1 MIYGNN
7 KLKRYEWT
15 EIIVPANSTYAQ
27 NFYFNDY
34 PQLRDAKVN
43 KLSAYTDAQVI
54 FNPQGVAIVPQSYI
68 MYCWLI
74 LVIGDKED
82 IKIPISS
89 LITLGEPQANS
100 YALFNVNGSIPLANI
115 NIKWSKS
122 YIKFN
127 AAIPATQ
134 FSVPFGVFY
143 TL

>member
-1 MIYGNN
+1 MIYGNS
-7 KLKRYEWT
+7 KLKRYEWA
-15 EIIVPANSTYAQ
+15 EIIVPAGSTYAQ

-43 KLSAYTDAQVI
+43 KLSAYTDAQLI
-54 FNPQGVAIVPQSYI
+54 YNPQGVAIVPQANI

-82 IKIPISS
+82 IKIPVSS
-89 LITLGEPQANS
+89 LITLGEANGTS
-100 YALFNVNGSIPLANI
+100 AALFNINGSIPLANI

-127 AAIPATQ
+127 STIPSTQ